1 MRMFNSL
8 LLAAPLVVFTDE
20 PHANAKPRRSLSARF
35 QALLESLVEASS
47 RQTFDR
53 SFYRLPPF

>member
-1 MRMFNSL
+1 MFNSL
-8 LLAAPLVVFTDE
+8 LLAAPVVAFTDE
-20 PHANAKPRRSLSARF
+20 RLANAKPRRSLTARF

-47 RQTFDR
+47 RQTLDS